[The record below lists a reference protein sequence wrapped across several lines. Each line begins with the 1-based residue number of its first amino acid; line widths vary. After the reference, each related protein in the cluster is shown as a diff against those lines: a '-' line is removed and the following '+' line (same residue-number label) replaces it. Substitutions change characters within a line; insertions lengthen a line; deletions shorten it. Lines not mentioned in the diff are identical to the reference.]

1 MENSCLK
8 KYKPSSKKWILASRC
23 AGLRRNSALIPA
35 NAGLFHYAGNNPVR
49 YIDPTGMSDEDYYK
63 SDWISRIPFQH
74 QKGVQEYVD
83 KRNAQHRE
91 NIKYL
96 ASTIYGESRGE
107 NTETITAV
115 AWSIRNRFDVKG
127 KPIKDLVTQEYQYS
141 CWNKNDKNYEATT
154 NPEAHAE
161 KNNDLDVWQECL
173 TIAKTVLESDKSS
186 DTTNGATHYYDK
198 TLDDDPPFWSKKEN
212 EPNVKRVYVE
222 NVKNIRFFKGVRF

>member
-1 MENSCLK
+1 MTICLK
-8 KYKPSSKKWILASRC
+8 KYKPSPKKWSLASRYSEF
-23 AGLRRNSALIPA
+23 RRNSALIPA

-49 YIDPTGMSDEDYYK
+49 YIDPDGRDEEDYYK
-63 SDWISRIPFQH
+63 SDWISGIPFQY
-74 QKGVQEYVD
+74 QKEVKEYVD
-83 KRNAQHRE
+83 KWNAQHKE

-115 AWSIRNRFDVKG
+115 AWSIRNRAD
-127 KPIKDLVTQEYQYS
+127 IKERTIKNIVTKEYQYS

-154 NPEAHAE
+154 NSEAYAKE
-161 KNNDLDVWQECL
+161 KNDLDVWQECL

-198 TLDDDPPFWSKKEN
+198 TLDDDPPFWTKKEN
-212 EPNVKRVYVE
+212 EPNVKRVYVD
-222 NVKNIRFFKGVRF
+222 NVKNMRFFKGVRF

>member
-91 NIKYL
+91 NIK
-96 ASTIYGESRGE
+96 AG
-107 NTETITAV
+107 
-115 AWSIRNRFDVKG
+115 
-127 KPIKDLVTQEYQYS
+127 
-141 CWNKNDKNYEATT
+141 
-154 NPEAHAE
+154 
-161 KNNDLDVWQECL
+161 
-173 TIAKTVLESDKSS
+173 
-186 DTTNGATHYYDK
+186 
-198 TLDDDPPFWSKKEN
+198 
-212 EPNVKRVYVE
+212 
-222 NVKNIRFFKGVRF
+222 